1 MSNSVHPLPTTFS
14 YEQLDS
20 IIETHIEERG
30 ALIPILQD
38 VQEWLG
44 YLPEEVLQHISG
56 ALKIPYS
63 EVAGV
68 VSFYSF
74 FSTQPRGR
82 HTVRACLGT
91 ACYVR
96 GGKQLVERLGDCLGV
111 SVGDTTGDGEFTL
124 EIGRCFGACGLAPVV
139 VIDDDVHQQVKP
151 ARAADLLDQYRGT
164 EAAE

>member
-1 MSNSVHPLPTTFS
+1 MSQAVS
-14 YEQLDS
+14 YRELDA
-20 IIETHIEERG
+20 IISRHVEERG

-44 YLPEEVLQHISG
+44 YLPAEALHHISDS
-56 ALKIPYS
+56 LNIPYS

-96 GGKQLVERLGDCLGV
+96 GGKQLVERLGDHLGV
-111 SVGDTTGDGEFTL
+111 GVGDTTADGEFTL

-139 VIDDDVHQQVKP
+139 VIDEDVHQQVKP
-151 ARAADLLDQYRGT
+151 ARAADLLDQYRDQEAT
-164 EAAE
+164 E

>member
-1 MSNSVHPLPTTFS
+1 MSQAVS
-14 YEQLDS
+14 YGELDA
-20 IIETHIEERG
+20 IIGRHVEERG

-44 YLPEEVLQHISG
+44 YLPAEALEHISSS
-56 ALKIPYS
+56 LNIPYS

-96 GGKQLVERLGDCLGV
+96 GGKQLVERLCDHLGV
-111 SVGDTTGDGEFTL
+111 SVGDTTADGEFTL

-151 ARAADLLDQYRGT
+151 ARAADLLDQYRDEEAT
-164 EAAE
+164 E